1 MHLPDGLS
9 QGESGEGPEAPLRRH
24 ATAGRLQDLPR
35 LTDGDVLT
43 DVAVGFVSPFLSH
56 SVTLS

>member
-9 QGESGEGPEAPLRRH
+9 QGPEAPLRGH

>member
-9 QGESGEGPEAPLRRH
+9 QGPEALLRRH
-24 ATAGRLQDLPR
+24 ATAGRLQDLPH